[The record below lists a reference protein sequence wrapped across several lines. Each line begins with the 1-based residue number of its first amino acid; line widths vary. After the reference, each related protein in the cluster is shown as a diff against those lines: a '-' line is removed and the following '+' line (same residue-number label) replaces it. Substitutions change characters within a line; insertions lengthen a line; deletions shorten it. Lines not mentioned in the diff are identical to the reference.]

1 MKCKLNIVSFLVSHQ
16 VSPAI
21 YAKKNFFSTAKSAK
35 VFRIIK
41 PICYRKKSN
50 H

>member
-21 YAKKNFFSTAKSAK
+21 YAKNNFFSTAKSAK
-35 VFRIIK
+35 VSELLS
-41 PICYRKKSN
+41 PSATEKKSN
-50 H
+50 R